1 VKRILLVASTTG
13 YQIRAFADAAQS
25 VAVDV
30 ILASDRCHV
39 LEDPWGDDAIAV
51 RFDEPLA
58 ALDEIRRRGPFDG
71 IAAVGDRPALAASQ
85 IAQAMGLRF
94 SPPEAV
100 EAAGNKLLFRRR
112 LQAANLPV
120 PEFRLDEPP
129 RRYPCV
135 LKPLALSASRGVI
148 RADGLAEFLA
158 ARERIRKIVE
168 HENEKSILVE
178 EFIAGR
184 EFALEGILTAGRL
197 KVFALFDKPDPLDG
211 PFFEETIYV
220 TPSREIPEIQS
231 AIFDAAGRAAAALGL
246 TYGPIHAEM
255 RVNGRG
261 VWMLEMA
268 ARPIGGL
275 CARVI
280 RFEHGMTLEQAI
292 LLHAAGEEVSR
303 LDLAAGAHGVMM
315 IPVPGE
321 GIFLRAEG
329 IDAARGV
336 AGIEDVVITAKE
348 GQHLLPLPEGAS
360 YPGFIFARARTP
372 LEAEQ
377 ALRQAHSRLRFVLLP
392 VLPVVR

>member
-1 VKRILLVASTTG
+1 MKRILLVASTTG
-13 YQIRAFADAAQS
+13 YQIRAFAEAARS
-25 VAVDV
+25 LAWGVV
-30 ILASDRCHV
+30 LASDRCHV

-58 ALDEIRRRGPFDG
+58 ALEEIRRRGPFHG
-71 IAAVGDRPALAASQ
+71 IAAVGDRPARAASE
-85 IAQAMGLRF
+85 IAQAIGLRF
-94 SPPEAV
+94 SPPGAV
-100 EAAGNKLLFRRR
+100 AAAGNKLLFRRR

-120 PEFRLDEPP
+120 PEFHLDEPP
-129 RRYPCV
+129 RQFPCV

-148 RADGLAEFLA
+148 RAGNIAEFLA
-158 ARERIRKIVE
+158 ARERIRKIAGR
-168 HENEKSILVE
+168 ENEKSILVE
-178 EFIAGR
+178 EFIPGR

-220 TPSREIPEIQS
+220 TPSRESPRIQD

-246 TYGPIHAEM
+246 TDGPVHAEM
-255 RVNGRG
+255 RVNDRG

-275 CARVI
+275 CARAI
-280 RFEHGMTLEQAI
+280 RFENGVTLEQAI
-292 LLHAAGEEVSR
+292 LLHAAGEDVWRCR
-303 LDLAAGAHGVMM
+303 LAGGAHGVMM

-321 GIFLRAEG
+321 GVFVRAEG
-329 IDAARGV
+329 IEAARGV

-360 YPGFIFARARTP
+360 YPGFIFARASTP
-372 LEAEQ
+372 REAEQ
-377 ALRQAHSRLRFVLLP
+377 ALRQAHSRLRFVLSP